1 MDILP
6 LVIDGILVL
15 IAVSSI
21 FDGRRKGFVKTF
33 LSLIATAISILIAYE
48 YSAPLA
54 EWANEAFIHNAAVN
68 TIAEALTKQLSGG
81 TEALIQAIPAF
92 IVEAAESGGIAV
104 SDVVSGIG
112 SSIDAT
118 QAAEQ
123 IYGGVYG
130 IIVSPVLSVI
140 AFLALYAISNAVLS
154 IGISF
159 INGIFKLPV
168 LKGLNKFLGGIL
180 GAVKGVVAVAVLSV
194 ALVTLSGIISPDELG
209 AAVEAAAIPN
219 MFAEI
224 ILK

>member
-33 LSLIATAISILIAYE
+33 LSLIATAVSILIAYE

-54 EWANEAFIHNAAVN
+54 EWANEAFIHNAAVSA
-68 TIAEALTKQLSGG
+68 IADALTEQLSGG

-112 SSIDAT
+112 SSIDAA

-180 GAVKGVVAVAVLSV
+180 GAVKGIVAVAVLSV
-194 ALVTLSGIISPDELG
+194 ALVTLSGIISPEELG

>member
-6 LVIDGILVL
+6 LVIDGILIL

-33 LSLIATAISILIAYE
+33 LSLVATAVSILIAYE

-54 EWANEAFIHNAAVN
+54 EWANEAFIHSAAVN
-68 TIAEALTKQLSGG
+68 TIAEALSAQLSNG
-81 TEALIQAIPAF
+81 TQALVEAIPDF
-92 IVEAAESGGIAV
+92 VVEAAEAGGTAV
-104 SDVVSGIG
+104 SDVVSNIG
-112 SSIDAT
+112 SSIDVT

-123 IYGGVYG
+123 IYGGIYG

-140 AFLALYAISNAVLS
+140 AFLVLYAISNAVLS

-168 LKGLNKFLGGIL
+168 LKGLNKFLGGIV
-180 GAVKGVVAVAVLSV
+180 GAVKGVVAVAVLSFV
-194 ALVTLSGIISPDELG
+194 LVSLADIISPETLG
-209 AAVEAAAIPN
+209 AAVEAATIPN
-219 MFAEI
+219 MFAD
-224 ILK
+224 LMFK